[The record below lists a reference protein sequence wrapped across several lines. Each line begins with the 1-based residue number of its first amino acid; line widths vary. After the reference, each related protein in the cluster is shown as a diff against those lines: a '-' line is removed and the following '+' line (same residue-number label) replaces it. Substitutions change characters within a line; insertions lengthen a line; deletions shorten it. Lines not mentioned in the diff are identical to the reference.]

1 MADNN
6 NEFNLDDIEIS
17 YDFDGEFDL
26 GNEEVS
32 LDADGFGD
40 DFDLDGFGFED
51 DSNSIG
57 SLLNGFGE
65 LDVDVDKMMNEDH
78 KKFDNR
84 FYVHYLGL
92 LPNVIYKEDEK
103 TLELMVKLNLNA
115 KLFRNLVDKIEG
127 TENEDGFLT
136 AMEDNLANL
145 VEDSSITEE
154 EIIKLNQ
161 VADTFKHNW
170 SVISNLYRSFYSEY
184 DDSTVNTGEAI
195 GNFISKKTN
204 DEEKLFK
211 EIIRLRY
218 DDFIRAIVIDYEE
231 NKDLVKKLC
240 QYFLVRE
247 GANST
252 INKFNADLAE
262 SMKQDNN
269 TIQGFSFN
277 DNKKKADNYYEMYV
291 DYISTA
297 YSYTPAEF
305 KALRRLGFPTLIR
318 GKEDKIKNR
327 FTPEVK
333 SINMNTNSRL
343 TESPIRPYLF
353 TIKALQE
360 EQEKAGFGCYLSF

>member
-1 MADNN
+1 MDDVK
-6 NEFNLDDIEIS
+6 FNLDDIDVS
-17 YDFDGEFDL
+17 YDFGDDLDL
-26 GNEEVS
+26 GSEETTI
-32 LDADGFGD
+32 DADGFGD
-40 DFDLDGFGFED
+40 DLDLEGFDFGEE
-51 DSNSIG
+51 SGSIG
-57 SLLNGFGE
+57 SLLNGFGDLE
-65 LDVDVDKMMNEDH
+65 VDIEKMMNEGH

-115 KLFRNLVDKIEG
+115 KLFKNLIDKIEG

-136 AMEDNLANL
+136 AMEDNLAEL
-145 VEDSSITEE
+145 VEDTTVTEE

-184 DDSTVNTGEAI
+184 DDSTINTGKAI

-218 DDFIRAIVIDYEE
+218 DDFIRAIVVEYEE
-231 NKDLVKKLC
+231 NKDLIKRLC

-247 GANST
+247 GANT
-252 INKFNADLAE
+252 TVNKFKADLEE
-262 SMKQDNN
+262 STKQESNPYQN
-269 TIQGFSFN
+269 LLFN
-277 DNKKKADNYYEMYV
+277 DTKKKSGNYYEMYV
-291 DYISTA
+291 DYISNA

-333 SINMNTNSRL
+333 SINMNTNNRL

-353 TIKALQE
+353 TLKALQE
-360 EQEKAGFGCYLSF
+360 DQEKAGFGCYLSF